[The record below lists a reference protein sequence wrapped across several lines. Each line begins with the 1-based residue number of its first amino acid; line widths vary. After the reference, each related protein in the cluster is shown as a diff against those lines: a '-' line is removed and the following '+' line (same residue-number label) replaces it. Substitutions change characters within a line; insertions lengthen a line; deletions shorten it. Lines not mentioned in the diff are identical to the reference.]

1 MSYIS
6 LIVPAFHLN
15 TGNINEIKNYCS
27 SHFDV
32 SEDLIKVIELT
43 GPTLKNNYGI
53 IFEKSI
59 LNLNKIQELI
69 YEKNCL
75 KSFNE
80 KIYESF
86 RLLDQKINDLKQC
99 INDFNMNKKEEKYI
113 NEQTI
118 ECFNKNN
125 KTLDFDI
132 FYVNAKETFE
142 KIQIDFDNILRDLN
156 FNKNNT
162 NITEKNNNL
171 LEQKTFIMVEDNE
184 DYTRK
189 RKISINNNEDNNIY
203 V

>member
-43 GPTLKNNYGI
+43 GPTLKNSYGI

-99 INDFNMNKKEEKYI
+99 INDFNKNKKEEKYI
-113 NEQTI
+113 NDE
-118 ECFNKNN
+118 NKN
-125 KTLDFDI
+125 KQLIVLIKIIKHLILI
-132 FYVNAKETFE
+132 FSMLTQKKLLKKFKLILIIYFE
-142 KIQIDFDNILRDLN
+142 I
-156 FNKNNT
+156 
-162 NITEKNNNL
+162 
-171 LEQKTFIMVEDNE
+171 
-184 DYTRK
+184 
-189 RKISINNNEDNNIY
+189 
-203 V
+203 

>member
-1 MSYIS
+1 M
-6 LIVPAFHLN
+6 N

-43 GPTLKNNYGI
+43 GTTLKNSYGI

-86 RLLDQKINDLKQC
+86 RLLDQKINDLKQQ

-118 ECFNKNN
+118 DCFNKNN

-156 FNKNNT
+156 FNKDNT

-184 DYTRK
+184 DYTRN